1 MISAW
6 RFAVRPFTVLLAVLA
21 VMFSF
26 SLVGTAVAAPG
37 GNGNGKGQTDDP
49 AVSTTTSQGQSAKAG
64 TKSDKGSS
72 NKGGAT
78 PSDHQ
83 TSGTSGTS
91 GTPPQKQPLS
101 NADQNQGGA
110 NGKCPGGPYCG
121 TQRDKPSANGNGGG
135 QSTGKPCASCVG
147 KADNKNPK
155 GQYPG
160 PQDNN
165 NGYECDGNHGIA
177 RGNPAHTG
185 CASGST
191 TTTDKCVPKANEYV
205 DANGNCVKKS
215 SDDNCVPTEANKQC
229 GKTDVCVPGA
239 GEMVND
245 QGECVPVCPTDSS
258 IPMDDEDCNPLVA
271 PKGPGANR
279 PPTVAGVEAFAGPQ
293 PPAAVEQFAGPSAAV
308 GPTGILPST
317 GASTLMNALALTGG
331 GLLLMGAA
339 TLLLRRKGD
348 QA

>member
-6 RFAVRPFTVLLAVLA
+6 RFAVRPCTVLLAVLA

-26 SLVGTAVAAPG
+26 SLAGTAVAAPG
-37 GNGNGKGQTDDP
+37 NGNGAGHADV
-49 AVSTTTSQGQSAKAG
+49 AVAGTTGSGQSAKSDP
-64 TKSDKGSS
+64 KST

-78 PSDHQ
+78 ASAHQ
-83 TSGTSGTS
+83 RSGNSGTS

-101 NADQNQGGA
+101 NADENTGGA
-110 NGKCPGGPYCG
+110 NGKCPAADGSTGPYCG
-121 TQRDKPSANGNGGG
+121 TTRDKPSANGNGGG
-135 QSTGKPCASCVG
+135 QSTGKPCAGCVG

-185 CASGST
+185 CTSGPT
-191 TTTDKCVPKANEYV
+191 TTSDKCVPKANEYV
-205 DANGNCVKKS
+205 DADGNCVKKS
-215 SDDNCVPTEANKQC
+215 SDCLPTAANNYCAKS
-229 GKTDVCVPGA
+229 DVCVPGS

-271 PKGPGANR
+271 PEEGPGANR

-317 GASTLMNALALTGG
+317 GAGTLMNALALTGG
-331 GLLLMGAA
+331 SLLLLGAA
-339 TLLLRRKGD
+339 TLLLRRKGS